1 MSAAELWLY
10 LVAREQ
16 RWFEL
21 FVTLR
26 RQSERFAAAGI
37 NASAAAGAVEIM
49 LADRARLLRN

>member
-10 LVAREQ
+10 LVEREQ

-26 RQSERFAAAGI
+26 RQREQFAAAGI
-37 NASAAAGAVEIM
+37 NASGAERAVEIM
-49 LADRARLLRN
+49 LADRDRWLRN